1 MSQHDKIKQSATV
14 MSLKGD
20 WNIKHIFSI
29 ITHSINWYIIR
40 LQDTQKE
47 HKYDKIQMQL
57 EKLIRKGNFVD
68 FTKVANL
75 FFLPR
80 TAKGIINSDDR
91 IVRLY
96 NLDN

>member
-1 MSQHDKIKQSATV
+1 
-14 MSLKGD
+14 
-20 WNIKHIFSI
+20 
-29 ITHSINWYIIR
+29 
-40 LQDTQKE
+40 
-47 HKYDKIQMQL
+47 MQL